1 MGRRTGTRRK
11 DLNLWLNKSFM
22 KIIKEGWITRNKEI
36 MTGKP
41 WFKRTGIT
49 VELIL
54 MEVIGSAIF
63 SNF

>member
-1 MGRRTGTRRK
+1 
-11 DLNLWLNKSFM
+11 M
-22 KIIKEGWITRNKEI
+22 KIIKEGWITRNQEI

-54 MEVIGSAIF
+54 KEVIGSAIF

>member
-1 MGRRTGTRRK
+1 
-11 DLNLWLNKSFM
+11 M

-54 MEVIGSAIF
+54 KEVIGSAIF
-63 SNF
+63 RNF